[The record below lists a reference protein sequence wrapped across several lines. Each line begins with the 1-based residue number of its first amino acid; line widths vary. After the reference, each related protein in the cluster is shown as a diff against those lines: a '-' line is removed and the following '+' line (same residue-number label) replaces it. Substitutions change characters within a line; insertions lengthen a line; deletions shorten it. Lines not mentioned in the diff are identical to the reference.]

1 MIPKGNAFIE
11 LYQFINYFV
20 YSEENYSNSKNMIKD
35 SISVYNEIINKINL
49 YKKEKV
55 LERNYFCL
63 ISTITSV
70 NMKYYNCTYF
80 INLIL

>member
-20 YSEENYSNSKNMIKD
+20 YSEENYSISKNMIKD

-49 YKKEKV
+49 YK
-55 LERNYFCL
+55 
-63 ISTITSV
+63 
-70 NMKYYNCTYF
+70 
-80 INLIL
+80 